1 MKTMKIWRNVFMMLA
16 AFSLASCSNDDDGND
31 VYEVAELGGTWQKVY
46 DEGVADAGLV
56 EYTFHPQSASNGTV
70 DIFSS
75 DWATSASCP
84 FTRSHSSTFRK
95 GSKALYTVPAASS
108 LSSWPFI

>member
-1 MKTMKIWRNVFMMLA
+1 MMLV
-16 AFSLASCSNDDDGND
+16 FSLASCSNDDDGNN

-56 EYTFHPQSASNGTV
+56 EYTFHPQSASNDTV

-75 DWATSASCP
+75 LC
-84 FTRSHSSTFRK
+84 
-95 GSKALYTVPAASS
+95 L
-108 LSSWPFI
+108 LSMSFFK